1 MAITATVSS
10 SSSTTAKIKQDTS
23 NGPQRVQVTVP
34 AQQTAINNSDF
45 LLRSLGDVDANNAQ
59 DGALLQYRASDR
71 KFVVRT
77 ELETETG
84 TLIFNGGAF

>member
-1 MAITATVSS
+1 MAITA
-10 SSSTTAKIKQDTS
+10 KIQSDNS
-23 NGPQRVQVTVP
+23 NRPQRVSVTVP

-59 DGALLQYRASDR
+59 EGAILQYRASDR

-77 ELETETG
+77 QIDTDQG
-84 TLIFNGGAF
+84 TLFLNAGAF

>member
-1 MAITATVSS
+1 MAITA
-10 SSSTTAKIKQDTS
+10 KINS
-23 NGPQRVQVTVP
+23 NNSNRPQRVSVTVP
-34 AQQTAINNSDF
+34 AQQTALNNSDF
-45 LLRSLGDVDANNAQ
+45 LLRALGDVDANNAQ

-84 TLIFNGGAF
+84 TLVFNGGAF

>member
-1 MAITATVSS
+1 MAII
-10 SSSTTAKIKQDTS
+10 AKINS
-23 NGPQRVQVTVP
+23 NNSNRPQRVSVTVP
-34 AQQTAINNSDF
+34 AQQTALNNSDF

-77 ELETETG
+77 ELDTDQG
-84 TLIFNGGAF
+84 ILKLNAGAF

>member
-1 MAITATVSS
+1 MAITA
-10 SSSTTAKIKQDTS
+10 KINS
-23 NGPQRVQVTVP
+23 NNSNRPQRVSVTVP
-34 AQQTAINNSDF
+34 AQQTALNNSDF

-77 ELETETG
+77 ELDTDQG
-84 TLIFNGGAF
+84 ILKLNAGAF

>member
-1 MAITATVSS
+1 MAITA
-10 SSSTTAKIKQDTS
+10 KINS
-23 NGPQRVQVTVP
+23 NNSNRPQRVSVTVP
-34 AQQTAINNSDF
+34 AQQTALNNSDF

-77 ELETETG
+77 ELETDTG
-84 TLIFNGGAF
+84 TLKLNAGAF

>member
-1 MAITATVSS
+1 MAITA
-10 SSSTTAKIKQDTS
+10 KINS
-23 NGPQRVQVTVP
+23 NNSNRPQRVSVTVP
-34 AQQTAINNSDF
+34 AQQTALNNSDF

-77 ELETETG
+77 ELDTDQG
-84 TLIFNGGAF
+84 TLKLNAGAF